1 MIMGDS
7 FQGILL
13 HAMAFNVFISLSEPQ
28 SSVCEANDGPA
39 APPTPESQLP
49 HTGSMPGLSVS
60 LRVGCRET
68 VSLQRQPQPRMLR
81 AESWIN
87 LLLGNSLLLSVTAR
101 EMDWRLGGP
110 VE

>member
-1 MIMGDS
+1 MGDS
-7 FQGILL
+7 FPGVLL

-28 SSVCEANDGPA
+28 SSVCEVNDGPA
-39 APPTPESQLP
+39 APPAPESQLP

-60 LRVGCRET
+60 LSVGCREP

-87 LLLGNSLLLSVTAR
+87 LLLEIVCS
-101 EMDWRLGGP
+101 
-110 VE
+110 